1 MIEIREAI
9 ETDVEGIRDLFL
21 AAYGKDYAYP
31 QYYDLQVLK
40 KMVFEEDTLFLVA
53 EDTESK
59 RILGTAS
66 VIFDLGE
73 YGDLV
78 GEFGRLI
85 VHPDGRKRGIGK
97 KLMQERIER
106 AKKRLHLG
114 FAENRVPHPFSQI
127 ISHRFGFSS
136 AGFLPEKHSFKE
148 RESLAIYIQ
157 HFGDA
162 LKLRRN
168 HPHIIPEG
176 YLLAQKVLSSCEIE
190 PDAII
195 DDASPSYPDD
205 SDFEL
210 EEITTSGYAPLLRF
224 ERARA
229 NRKEIFGPAKIH
241 QGFFRLK
248 ATHSHYIIAREK
260 GELVGAVGFTK
271 DKNEKTAT
279 IFELVSLDPRPVRF
293 MINSV
298 IEKCREEY
306 GVEYIETDVSAYSPS
321 MQRTLL
327 ELRFLPVGYLPAFS
341 FQGAERC
348 DAIRMAKLFV
358 PINMSNVKLFDAT
371 KPIAEIVLRNF
382 SLRKLLPQLAEAL
395 PHVPL
400 FSRLGEEQIKRLA
413 EIFSIEKHAEGDILI
428 EPEQPREKAFVVLDG
443 EITVMAGKDDE
454 RRKVGDITKG
464 ECLGETAL
472 LNQRPHTV
480 CAKASKDTEVAVV
493 KRDDLIELMRRRPDI
508 GLILYRNLAK
518 SLGQKLRDLD
528 AEIALNQTA
537 E

>member
-40 KMVFEEDTLFLVA
+40 KMVFDDDTLFLVA
-53 EDTESK
+53 EDTETK

-66 VIFDLGE
+66 VIYDLGE
-73 YGDLV
+73 FGDLV

-97 KLMQERIER
+97 KLMHERLDR
-106 AKKRLHLG
+106 AKDRLHLG
-114 FAENRVPHPFSQI
+114 FAENRVPHPFSQR

-176 YLLAQKVLSSCEIE
+176 YLLAQKVLSSCKIE
-190 PDAII
+190 PDAIL
-195 DDASPSYPDD
+195 DDSSPSYPDD
-205 SDFEL
+205 KDFEI
-210 EEITTSGYAPLLRF
+210 EEMTTTGYASLLRF
-224 ERARA
+224 ARA
-229 NRKEIFGPAKIH
+229 KAGGKEIFGPARIH
-241 QGFFRLK
+241 QGLFRLK
-248 ATHSHYIIAREK
+248 ATHSDYIIAREK
-260 GELVGAVGFTK
+260 GQLIGAVGYATYEL
-271 DKNEKTAT
+271 EKTAT
-279 IFELVSLDPRPVRF
+279 IFEIVSLDPRPVRF
-293 MINSV
+293 LINSV
-298 IEKCREEY
+298 IEKCRKDF
-306 GVEYIETDVSAYSPS
+306 GLEYIETDVSAYSPS
-321 MQRTLL
+321 MQKTLL

-348 DAIRMAKLFV
+348 DAIRMARLFV
-358 PINMSNVKLFDAT
+358 PINMSNVVLFDST

-382 SLRKLLPQLAEAL
+382 SVRKLLPQLGEAL
-395 PHVPL
+395 PNIPL
-400 FSRLGEEQIKRLA
+400 FSGLGEEQIKRLA
-413 EIFSIEKHAEGDILI
+413 EIFTIENYIEETKLI
-428 EPEQPREKAFVVLDG
+428 EPEQKREKAFVVLEG
-443 EITVMAGKDDE
+443 GIAVMVGKDDD
-454 RRKVGDITKG
+454 RQKVGVISKG

-480 CAKASKDTEVAVV
+480 CAITSKNTEVAVI
-493 KRDDLIELMRRRPDI
+493 KQDDLIELMRRRPDI
-508 GLILYRNLAK
+508 GLILYKNLAM
-518 SLGQKLRDLD
+518 SLGKKLREMD
-528 AEIALNQTA
+528 AGVSVNRSKD
-537 E
+537 